1 MAFPPRF
8 LEELRARLPV
18 SQIVGRR
25 VKLVRHG
32 REHTGLCPFHSEK
45 TPSFTVN
52 DDKSFYHCF
61 GCGAHGDVITFVRET
76 EGLEFVEA
84 VERLAAEAGVEV
96 PQESPQ
102 ERAAASQR
110 AGLHEVMG
118 LAADWYTANLPLPA
132 GAAAWD
138 YLRQRGLD
146 NDTIGRFRLGFAP
159 SDRGALTRHLAAH
172 RITPQQL
179 IACGLIKPGEDG
191 SPDRDY
197 FFNRIIF
204 PITDRRGRIIAF
216 GGRGLGDAKPKYL
229 NSPDTELF
237 HKGHVLYNIDRA
249 AGAART
255 AAAGRTVGTVIVAE
269 GYMDVIA
276 LAQAGFANAVAPLG
290 TALTEAQLAELWRHA
305 DEPLLCFD
313 GDNAGRRAALR
324 AAARALPGLA
334 PGKSIRFV
342 PLPSGQD
349 PDDLIRSGGPDAMKS
364 ALAAAIPLVG
374 FLWDHE
380 VAAAPLD
387 TPERRA
393 DLEKRLDGHVGTIE
407 DRAVGFQYRS
417 EFRARLRRLLA
428 PPFTRPQSPS
438 RLGANRSGFGRRF
451 GSGFSGGA
459 TMDDRVAASIR
470 GEARPNTADLRRD
483 QDLALI
489 AMLLNRPALL
499 ERHFEAL
506 GDIAL
511 SSPELDKALR
521 ELLNLAALGQDL
533 DSALLHRHF
542 SEHGFANLLE
552 KVENPGFYQR
562 ASFAGPDAPVAAAES
577 AMVAILAAHGR
588 QRAAE
593 ERTVLERELA
603 QDMTEAGTD
612 RLRGLTRQN
621 SGVD

>member
-52 DDKSFYHCF
+52 DQKSFYHCF

-118 LAADWYTANLPLPA
+118 LATDWYTANLPLPA
-132 GAAAWD
+132 GTDASD

-146 NDTIGRFRLGFAP
+146 NDTIGQFRLGFAP

-172 RITPQQL
+172 RVTPRQL
-179 IACGLIKPGEDG
+179 IDCGLIKPGEG
-191 SPDRDY
+191 GAPDRDY

-204 PITDRRGRIIAF
+204 PIADRRGRIIAF

-237 HKGHVLYNIDRA
+237 HKGQVLYNIDRA
-249 AGAART
+249 GAA
-255 AAAGRTVGTVIVAE
+255 ARTVGTIIVAE

-290 TALTEAQLAELWRHA
+290 TALTEAQLGELWRHA

-342 PLPSGQD
+342 PLPAGQD
-349 PDDLIRSGGPDAMKS
+349 PDDLIRAGGPGAMTE

-393 DLEKRLDGHVGTIE
+393 DLENRLNGHVNDIA
-407 DRAVGFQYRS
+407 DRAVAFQYRA

-428 PPFTRPQSPS
+428 PTFARPGSPG
-438 RLGANRSGFGRRF
+438 RPGANRAGFGR
-451 GSGFSGGA
+451 FSGTRANSGPDA
-459 TMDDRVAASIR
+459 GSMADRVAASIR
-470 GEARPNTADLRRD
+470 GEARPNAADLRRD

-489 AMLLNRPALL
+489 AMLLNRPAML

-511 SSPELDKALR
+511 PSLELDKALR
-521 ELLNLAALGQDL
+521 ELLNLAALGEDL
-533 DSALLHRHF
+533 DSAGLRRHF

-552 KVENPGFYQR
+552 KVDNPGFYRR
-562 ASFAGPDAPVAAAES
+562 ASFAGPDAPAAAAER
-577 AMVAILAAHGR
+577 ALVAILAAHGR
-588 QRAAE
+588 QRVSE
-593 ERTVLERELA
+593 ERTVLEHELA

-612 RLRGLTRQN
+612 RLRSLTRQN